1 MLAVNEINDVYCD
14 ALVCDEGYLVFAS
27 CWGRDTAIQELLARL
42 TLSAHEGGIA
52 QLSFDGHVSS
62 KNSDLSDGHINFENY
77 PAKIGNPDRL
87 DKMTGRMPKSNL
99 FGDLVHIWLFDKK
112 ARQPDYVNREA
123 YLLMQLGQDNQQEG
137 VWNLIKQ
144 VCHLPLL
151 EHWQSSIIN
160 LMQEQGWLKLI
171 SGHGIDVISISLPEE
186 QFNGEISQRVTS
198 GQLTLQ

>member
-42 TLSAHEGGIA
+42 TLTANEGGIA

-62 KNSDLSDGHINFENY
+62 ENGDSSDTRIRFENY

-123 YLLMQLGQDNQQEG
+123 YLLMQLGQDNQQQG
-137 VWNLIKQ
+137 AWDLIKQ

-151 EHWQSSIIN
+151 EHWQSCIMD

-171 SGHGIDVISISLPEE
+171 SGHGIDVISITLPEE
-186 QFNGEISQRVTS
+186 QFNVEIRQRVTS